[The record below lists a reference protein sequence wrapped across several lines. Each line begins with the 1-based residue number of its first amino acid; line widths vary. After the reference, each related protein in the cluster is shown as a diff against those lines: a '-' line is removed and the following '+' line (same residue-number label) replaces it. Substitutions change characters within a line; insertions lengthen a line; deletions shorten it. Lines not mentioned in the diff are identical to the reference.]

1 MTNIMHFPGN
11 RSKALTLSY
20 DDGVQQDIKMLGILN
35 RHGIKCTFNLN
46 GMYYEKDERTFA
58 EGQIHRGMA
67 KREALETYNGELGKT
82 HEIAAHGYN
91 HLFLEKI
98 PSEMVAYEIIEDRKM
113 LESVFGRIVK
123 GFAYPFGTFSDEVIE
138 TLRRCGILYAR
149 TVISSRK
156 FDLPLDWLRL
166 NPTCHHNDPEL
177 MNLCDKFLNA
187 DNPRKL
193 PQLFYL
199 WGHTYEFESN
209 NNWDVIEK
217 FAEKMGGHDDIWY
230 ATNMEIYLYVQA
242 YRSLQFSADGNRVFN
257 PSSQTICFNSG
268 GIDVTVAPGETVKIR

>member
-1 MTNIMHFPGN
+1 
-11 RSKALTLSY
+11 
-20 DDGVQQDIKMLGILN
+20 
-35 RHGIKCTFNLN
+35 
-46 GMYYEKDERTFA
+46 
-58 EGQIHRGMA
+58 
-67 KREALETYNGELGKT
+67 
-82 HEIAAHGYN
+82 
-91 HLFLEKI
+91 
-98 PSEMVAYEIIEDRKM
+98 
-113 LESVFGRIVK
+113 
-123 GFAYPFGTFSDEVIE
+123 
-138 TLRRCGILYAR
+138 
-149 TVISSRK
+149 
-156 FDLPLDWLRL
+156 
-166 NPTCHHNDPEL
+166 

-187 DNPRKL
+187 DNPRNL

-209 NNWDVIEK
+209 NNWEVIEK